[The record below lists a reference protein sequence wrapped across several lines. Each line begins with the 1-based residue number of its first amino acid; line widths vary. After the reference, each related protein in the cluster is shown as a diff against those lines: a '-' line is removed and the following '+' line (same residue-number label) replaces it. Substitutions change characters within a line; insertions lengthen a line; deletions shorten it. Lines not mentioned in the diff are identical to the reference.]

1 MGENSEH
8 PAKIP
13 LRRES
18 SNRTIKKP
26 VRELPG
32 EQDPVIVSTQHT
44 KFKKDIPCICLCVFM
59 FEFQYFLFLKITDM
73 ERILCLK
80 YIQDRPIVDDL
91 IFYFFLTVRRRIS
104 GKFIKDA
111 YLSVQYC

>member
-1 MGENSEH
+1 MGESSEH

-32 EQDPVIVSTQHT
+32 EQDPVIVSTQHA
-44 KFKKDIPCICLCVFM
+44 KC
-59 FEFQYFLFLKITDM
+59 Y
-73 ERILCLK
+73 
-80 YIQDRPIVDDL
+80 
-91 IFYFFLTVRRRIS
+91 
-104 GKFIKDA
+104 
-111 YLSVQYC
+111 